1 MRWMHVPRLTDYL
14 GLHEKELKQQK
25 ILPAANGFSL
35 NRKGT
40 HLHREEN
47 IMHRSRGWGRAQP
60 GPCSGGTHR
69 AGRQRDTTV
78 EHRWN

>member
-14 GLHEKELKQQK
+14 GLQGKELKQQTLNCL
-25 ILPAANGFSL
+25 LPGFSL

-60 GPCSGGTHR
+60 GPCSDTHR

-78 EHRWN
+78 EHRGD